1 MSRVKGSAQVNYVVV
16 PHRPIRTIVTTM
28 NIIVVMIG
36 LVYAAFLVGERN
48 GIQEEQALVAERDF
62 LQRELALSTSREEAH
77 RQRVAVLENASFV
90 DKGSVDDVRQS
101 NRDLSDRIAQLEEE
115 IALYQGIMS
124 PTVDS
129 AGLTIQEVTLIPTPT
144 NNRYRFKVMLTQ
156 VGKNTDYLRGFV
168 GINVVGVQNEEVVA
182 FPLKEL
188 SSEINDVDIKF
199 RYRYFQDFKGELVL
213 PEGFTPDQIQVVAQ
227 SVGSSAARI
236 EKTYNWSDLEN
247 GNNVLGQ

>member
-1 MSRVKGSAQVNYVVV
+1 MSRVKGSAEINYVVV
-16 PHRPIRTIVTTM
+16 PHRPFKKAIAGLTTIVL
-28 NIIVVMIG
+28 MIG
-36 LVYAAFLVGERN
+36 LVYAAFWYGERS
-48 GIQEEQALVAERDF
+48 GIQEEQQLVEQRDY
-62 LQRELALSTSREEAH
+62 LQKELTLSTSREEAL

-101 NRDLSDRIAQLEEE
+101 NRELSDRIAQLEEE

-129 AGLTIQEVTLIPTPT
+129 AGLTIQEVTLTPTPT
-144 NNRYRFKVMLTQ
+144 DNRYRFKVMLTQ
-156 VGKNTDYLRGFV
+156 VGKNTNYLRGFV
-168 GINVVGVQNEEVVA
+168 GINVVGVQNSEVVA

-213 PEGFTPDQIQVVAQ
+213 PEGFTPDQIQVIAQ
-227 SVGSSAARI
+227 SVGTNAARI
-236 EKTYNWSDLEN
+236 EKAYNWSDLEN
-247 GNNVLGQ
+247 GNNVVGQ